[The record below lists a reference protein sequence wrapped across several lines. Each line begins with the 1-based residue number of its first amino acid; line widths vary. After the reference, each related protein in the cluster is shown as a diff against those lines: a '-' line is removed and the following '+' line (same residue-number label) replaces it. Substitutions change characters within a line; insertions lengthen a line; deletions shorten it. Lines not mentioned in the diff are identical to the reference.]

1 MMKKLEKLIEQS
13 IKNNRK
19 IYLEDILSLNIDF
32 NHYEKLLEV
41 LKKYD
46 IEIIDSFDKNAK
58 IMTKEEEQILFLNYQ
73 QALENNDKKTLRNI
87 EEQIL
92 IRNEGLIKDF
102 VLKYKGYIKEN
113 GYDIEDALQEGR
125 IAIIEAIR
133 KFDIKRNIR
142 FSTYATW
149 WIKKYILRFVMGNS
163 KISMNIK
170 DAQKNIRFKQYC
182 AECELKGYIP
192 SEEECAE
199 KIGTTEEK
207 IKNFKSFNRP
217 IKSLDEPVNDEENIN
232 LSYLIEDE
240 TSYNEYNLLENKIY
254 IKSIIEDY
262 FDKLTPREQEILSYR
277 FELNGYKYKSYNDLA
292 SKYNISRQRISMIE
306 IKGLEKIRDEI
317 YKTEKYVRI
326 INKLL
331 NEDKRLYLVSIE
343 EELSE
348 NSLEN
353 LLSDSD
359 TIKKIYKNRSDD
371 ILKRLSKKIKESKL
385 AKIK

>member
-1 MMKKLEKLIEQS
+1 MMKNLEKLIEQS
-13 IKNNRK
+13 IKNNKK
-19 IYLEDILSLNIDF
+19 IYLEDVLSLNINF

-149 WIKKYILRFVMGNS
+149 WIKKYILRFVMGNN

-207 IKNFKSFNRP
+207 IKKFKTFNRP

-306 IKGLEKIRDEI
+306 IKGLEKIRSEI

-331 NEDKRLYLVSIE
+331 NEDKSLYLVSIE

>member
-1 MMKKLEKLIEQS
+1 MENLEKLIEQS

-207 IKNFKSFNRP
+207 IKKFKTFNRP

-277 FELNGYKYKSYNDLA
+277 FELNGYKYRSYNDLA
-292 SKYNISRQRISMIE
+292 NKYNISRQRISMIE

-317 YKTEKYVRI
+317 YKTEKYVKI

-331 NEDKRLYLVSIE
+331 NEDKSLYLVSIE

>member
-1 MMKKLEKLIEQS
+1 MMKNLEKLIEQS

-232 LSYLIEDE
+232 LSHLIEDE

-254 IKSIIEDY
+254 IKSIIEDF
-262 FDKLTPREQEILSYR
+262 FDILTPKEQEILSYR

-292 SKYNISRQRISMIE
+292 NKYNISRQRISMIE

-371 ILKRLSKKIKESKL
+371 ILKRLSEKIKESKL

>member
-1 MMKKLEKLIEQS
+1 MMENLEKLIEQS

-207 IKNFKSFNRP
+207 IKKFKTFNRP

-277 FELNGYKYKSYNDLA
+277 FELNGYKYRSYNDLA
-292 SKYNISRQRISMIE
+292 NKYNISRQRISMIE

-317 YKTEKYVRI
+317 YKTEKYVKI

-331 NEDKRLYLVSIE
+331 NEDKSLYLVSIE

>member
-1 MMKKLEKLIEQS
+1 MKFIKKGVNCLITIQ
-13 IKNNRK
+13 IQRK
-19 IYLEDILSLNIDF
+19 IQ
-32 NHYEKLLEV
+32 
-41 LKKYD
+41 KK
-46 IEIIDSFDKNAK
+46 
-58 IMTKEEEQILFLNYQ
+58 
-73 QALENNDKKTLRNI
+73 
-87 EEQIL
+87 
-92 IRNEGLIKDF
+92 
-102 VLKYKGYIKEN
+102 
-113 GYDIEDALQEGR
+113 
-125 IAIIEAIR
+125 
-133 KFDIKRNIR
+133 
-142 FSTYATW
+142 
-149 WIKKYILRFVMGNS
+149 
-163 KISMNIK
+163 
-170 DAQKNIRFKQYC
+170 
-182 AECELKGYIP
+182 
-192 SEEECAE
+192 
-199 KIGTTEEK
+199 K

-217 IKSLDEPVNDEENIN
+217 IKSLDEPVNDEENIK

-292 SKYNISRQRISMIE
+292 NKYNISRQRISMIE
-306 IKGLEKIRDEI
+306 IKGLEKIRSEI

-331 NEDKRLYLVSIE
+331 NEDKSLYLVSIE

-359 TIKKIYKNRSDD
+359 TIKEIYKNRSDD

>member
-113 GYDIEDALQEGR
+113 GYDIDDALQEGR

-149 WIKKYILRFVMGNS
+149 WIKKYILRFVMGNN

-254 IKSIIEDY
+254 IKSIIEDF
-262 FDKLTPREQEILSYR
+262 FDILTPREQEILSSR
-277 FELNGYKYKSYNDLA
+277 FELNGYTYENYKDLA

-306 IKGLEKIRDEI
+306 IKGLEKIRSEI

-331 NEDKRLYLVSIE
+331 NEDKSLYLVSIE

-359 TIKKIYKNRSDD
+359 TIKKIYKNKYDY
-371 ILKRLSKKIKESKL
+371 ILKRLSEKIKESKL

>member
-1 MMKKLEKLIEQS
+1 MMKNLEKLIEQS

-92 IRNEGLIKDF
+92 LRNEGLIKDF

-149 WIKKYILRFVMGNS
+149 WIKKYVLRFVMGNS

-207 IKNFKSFNRP
+207 IKKFKTFNRP

-232 LSYLIEDE
+232 LSHLIEDK
-240 TSYNEYNLLENKIY
+240 TSYNEYNLLENKMY
-254 IKSIIEDY
+254 IKSIIEDF
-262 FDKLTPREQEILSYR
+262 FDILTPREQEILSSR
-277 FELNGYKYKSYNDLA
+277 FELNGYTYENYKDLA

-306 IKGLEKIRDEI
+306 IKVLEKIRSEI

-331 NEDKRLYLVSIE
+331 NEDKSLYLVSIE

-359 TIKKIYKNRSDD
+359 TIKKIYKNKSDY
-371 ILKRLSKKIKESKL
+371 ILKRLSEKIKESKL

>member
-1 MMKKLEKLIEQS
+1 MKNLEKLIEQS

-46 IEIIDSFDKNAK
+46 IEIIDSFDKNVK

-217 IKSLDEPVNDEENIN
+217 IKSLDEPVNDEENIK

-292 SKYNISRQRISMIE
+292 NKYNISRQRISMIE

-317 YKTEKYVRI
+317 YKTEKYVKI

-331 NEDKRLYLVSIE
+331 NEDKSLYLVSIE

-359 TIKKIYKNRSDD
+359 TIKQIYKNRSDD

>member
-240 TSYNEYNLLENKIY
+240 TSYNEYNLLENKMY

-262 FDKLTPREQEILSYR
+262 FDILTPKEQEILSYR

-292 SKYNISRQRISMIE
+292 NKYNISRQRISMIE
-306 IKGLEKIRDEI
+306 IKGLKKIRDEI
-317 YKTEKYVRI
+317 YKTEKYVKI

-331 NEDKRLYLVSIE
+331 NEDKSLYLVSIE

>member
-1 MMKKLEKLIEQS
+1 MMKNLEKLIEQS

-46 IEIIDSFDKNAK
+46 IEIIDSFDKNVK

-217 IKSLDEPVNDEENIN
+217 IKSLDEPVNDEENIK

-292 SKYNISRQRISMIE
+292 NKYNISRQRISMIE

-317 YKTEKYVRI
+317 YKTEKYVKI

-331 NEDKRLYLVSIE
+331 NEDKSLYLVSIE